1 MMDELVAEKVTVEK
15 ILADK
20 IRVILVDDHNVVR
33 SGLRRLLELGG
44 DIEVVA
50 EADSGEQACLIYGDF
65 QADVLVMD
73 LSMPGIGGLEA
84 LRRILSAAPKAKV
97 VIFTMHEN
105 TAFATQALSSG
116 ARCYVA
122 KSSLAD
128 DLLLAVR
135 EAAAGKTY
143 ISPSIAQKIV
153 LQSISGSTEPFDR
166 LSSREFEVFR
176 LLAEGAGV
184 DDIANNLK
192 ISQKT
197 AANYQTILKQ
207 KLGIT
212 NAVELVRLA
221 IRHGVILE

>member
-1 MMDELVAEKVTVEK
+1 MS
-15 ILADK
+15 IK

-44 DIEVVA
+44 DVEVVA
-50 EADSGEQACLIYGDF
+50 EANSGEQACDIYGQF
-65 QADVLVMD
+65 QPDVLVMD

-84 LRRILSAAPKAKV
+84 LRRILSVVPKARI

-105 TAFATQALSSG
+105 STFATQALSAG

-122 KSSLAD
+122 KSGLAD

-143 ISPSIAQKIV
+143 ISPNIAQKIV
-153 LQSISGSTEPFDR
+153 LQSISGEHDPMQR
-166 LSSREFEVFR
+166 LSPREFEVFR
-176 LLAEGAGV
+176 LLAEGLSI
-184 DDIANNLK
+184 DDIAGTLN

-197 AANYQTILKQ
+197 TANYQTILKQ
-207 KLGIT
+207 KLGIS

-221 IRHGVILE
+221 IRHGVIFDN

>member
-1 MMDELVAEKVTVEK
+1 MNPT
-15 ILADK
+15 

-44 DIEVVA
+44 DIKVVA
-50 EADSGEQACLIYGDF
+50 EGSSGEQACKIYGDF
-65 QADVLVMD
+65 ETDVLVMD

-84 LRRILSAAPKAKV
+84 LRRILSLAPKAKI

-105 TAFATQALSSG
+105 ATFATQALASG
-116 ARCYVA
+116 ARGYVA

-135 EAAAGKTY
+135 EVAAGKTY
-143 ISPSIAQKIV
+143 ISPHIAQKVV
-153 LQSISGSTEPFDR
+153 LQSMSGERDPIDQ
-166 LSSREFEVFR
+166 LSAREFEVFR
-176 LLAEGAGV
+176 LLAEGIGI
-184 DDIANNLK
+184 DDIAKNLN

-197 AANYQTILKQ
+197 AANYQTIIKQ
-207 KLGIT
+207 KLGIS

-221 IRHGVILE
+221 IRHGVILD

>member
-1 MMDELVAEKVTVEK
+1 MARDLKAV
-15 ILADK
+15 K

-44 DIEVVA
+44 DVEVVA
-50 EADSGEQACLIYGDF
+50 EADSGEQACQIYGEL
-65 QADVLVMD
+65 QSDVLVMD

-84 LRRILSAAPKAKV
+84 LRRILSISPKAKIV
-97 VIFTMHEN
+97 VFTMHEN
-105 TAFATQALSSG
+105 TAFVTQALYAG

-122 KSSLAD
+122 KSGLAD

-143 ISPSIAQKIV
+143 VSPNIAQKIV
-153 LQSISGSTEPFDR
+153 LQSLSGENNPMQR
-166 LSSREFEVFR
+166 LSAREFEVFR
-176 LLAEGAGV
+176 LLAEGMGV
-184 DDIANNLK
+184 DDIASTLN

-207 KLGIT
+207 KLGIS

-221 IRHGVILE
+221 IRHGIIFD

>member
-1 MMDELVAEKVTVEK
+1 MST
-15 ILADK
+15 K
-20 IRVILVDDHNVVR
+20 IRVVLVDDHNVVR

-44 DIEVVA
+44 DVEVVA
-50 EADSGEQACLIYGDF
+50 EANSGEQACDIYNQF
-65 QADVLVMD
+65 QPDVLVMD

-84 LRRILSAAPKAKV
+84 LRRILSVVPKARI

-105 TAFATQALSSG
+105 STFATQALSAG

-122 KSSLAD
+122 KSGLAD

-143 ISPSIAQKIV
+143 ISPNIAQKIV
-153 LQSISGSTEPFDR
+153 LQSISGEHDPMQR
-166 LSSREFEVFR
+166 LSPREFEVFR
-176 LLAEGAGV
+176 LLAEGLSI
-184 DDIANNLK
+184 DDIAGTLN

-197 AANYQTILKQ
+197 TANYQTILKQ
-207 KLGIT
+207 KLGIS

-221 IRHGVILE
+221 IRHGVIFDN